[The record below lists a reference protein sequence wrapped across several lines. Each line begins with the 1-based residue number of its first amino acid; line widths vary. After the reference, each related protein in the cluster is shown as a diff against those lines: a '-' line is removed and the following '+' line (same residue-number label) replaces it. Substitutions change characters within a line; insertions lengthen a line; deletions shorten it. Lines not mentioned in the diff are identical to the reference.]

1 MTKNVS
7 SQTRIT
13 RLDHYGIIRGSGRD
27 AFSFLQGQFGNDLAK
42 VDAQHHQLNCY
53 SNPQG
58 RLLAILRVFRR
69 DENYYLRLP
78 KDILIPTLNR
88 LKMFVLM
95 SKVVLEDVGD
105 SQTGIGITGESAASL
120 VAEVTGGAP
129 AHVDTAISVDGVSV
143 LRVPGIEDRFEIY
156 ARRDAI
162 PSIWAGLEAHCE
174 SAGED
179 EWMHGD
185 LLAGIPSIFDVT
197 REEFVAQMTN
207 LQLVDGLSFKK
218 GCYPGQ
224 EIVARM
230 HYLGKL
236 KRRMYLAGIDSAEAP
251 QAGDTIFR
259 RDGGSPVGKV
269 VDARAIA
276 GQPPH
281 ALMVLSIAAAESGD
295 LHLGAADGP
304 AVTLQALPY
313 AFEPE

>member
-7 SQTRIT
+7 SLTRIT
-13 RLDHYGIIRGSGRD
+13 RLDHYGIIRGSGED
-27 AFSFLQGQFGNDLAK
+27 AFSFLQGQFGNDLAR

-58 RLLAILRVFRR
+58 RLLAILRIFRR

-78 KDILIPTLNR
+78 KDILTPTLNR

-95 SKVVLEDVGD
+95 SKVVLENVGD
-105 SQTGIGITGESAASL
+105 SLAGIGISGDSAASV
-120 VAEVTGGAP
+120 VASVTGSAP
-129 AHVDTAISVDGVSV
+129 AQVNTAISVDGISI

-162 PSIWAGLEAHCE
+162 LSIWTGLETHCE
-174 SAGED
+174 LAGED
-179 EWMHGD
+179 EWMHGE
-185 LLAGIPSIFDVT
+185 LLAGIPSIFDAT

-207 LQLVDGLSFKK
+207 LQLIDGLSFKK

-236 KRRMYLAGIDSAEAP
+236 KRRMYLTGIDSADAP
-251 QAGDTIFR
+251 HAGDSVFSGK
-259 RDGGSPVGKV
+259 GGSPVGKV
-269 VDARAIA
+269 VDARVIA
-276 GQPPH
+276 GQSPL

-304 AVTLQALPY
+304 AVTLQTLPY
-313 AFEPE
+313 AFESE

>member
-1 MTKNVS
+1 MTKS
-7 SQTRIT
+7 DPSQTRIT
-13 RLDHYGIIRGSGRD
+13 RLDHYGLIRGSGED
-27 AFSFLQGQFGNDLAK
+27 AFDFLQGQFGNDLAD
-42 VDAQHHQLNCY
+42 VDEQHHQLSCY

-69 DENYYLRLP
+69 DQDYYLRLP
-78 KDILIPTLNR
+78 KDILVTTLQR
-88 LKMFVLM
+88 LKMFVLRAR
-95 SKVVLEDVGD
+95 VELEDVGG
-105 SQTGIGITGESAASL
+105 SQAGIGVSGVGAAGV

-129 AHVDTAISVDGVSV
+129 VRVDTAISVDGVSV
-143 LRVPGIEDRFEIY
+143 LRVPGVEDRFEIY
-156 ARRDAI
+156 ARPDAI
-162 PSIWAGLEAHCE
+162 LSIWSGLETQCE
-174 SAGED
+174 VAGED

-185 LLAGIPSIFDVT
+185 LLAGIPAIFDAT

-207 LQLVDGLSFKK
+207 LQLIDGLSFKK

-236 KRRMYLAGIDSAEAP
+236 KRRMYLAGIDSVEAP
-251 QAGDTIFR
+251 LAGDSIFSR
-259 RDGGSPVGKV
+259 GGGSPVGKV
-269 VDARAIA
+269 VDARAIG

-281 ALMVLSIAAAESGD
+281 ALMVLNIAAAEGGD

-313 AFEPE
+313 AFEPA